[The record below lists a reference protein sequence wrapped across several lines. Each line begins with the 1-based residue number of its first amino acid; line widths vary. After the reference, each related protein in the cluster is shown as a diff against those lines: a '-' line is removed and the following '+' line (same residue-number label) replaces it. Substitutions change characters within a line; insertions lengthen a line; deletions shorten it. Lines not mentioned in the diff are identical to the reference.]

1 MPKSVLLDKGTEDMY
16 IYPQIEAT
24 DKRGNTIE
32 LPSDTPVKIR
42 VSTSIDQ
49 GSDAELAGQVSVKVL
64 RVITRHAPLE
74 SWARIVYA
82 GEEWDLAYP
91 PRQTPGVS
99 RATRHTE
106 FGIRSRNTENTE
118 DYSEVPSYLP

>member
-1 MPKSVLLDKGTEDMY
+1 MPKSILLDKGTEDMF
-16 IYPQIEAT
+16 IYPQVTAT
-24 DKRGNTIE
+24 DKRGNTISI
-32 LPSDTPVKIR
+32 PSETPVKIR

-106 FGIRSRNTENTE
+106 FGIRSRNTTNTDNFE
-118 DYSEVPSYLP
+118 GVPPWLP

>member
-1 MPKSVLLDKGTEDMY
+1 MTKSRLLDKGTEDMF

-32 LPSDTPVKIR
+32 IASDTPVKIR

-106 FGIRSRNTENTE
+106 FGIRSRNTENNE
-118 DYSEVPSYLP
+118 DYSQVQPWLP